1 MFLWI
6 IGGLQ
11 EWWRY
16 FNAFATPIATC
27 TRSVHL
33 SFPKC
38 CIKFPFNWL
47 YTTARISSRLQQ
59 PTILTMFSCL
69 RPANISISRSRT
81 SDENCLVW
89 TFTATNCPSSSFALY
104 ILKHTPS
111 PINITG
117 LKFLVAKAISWG
129 VKSLTECFKST
140 WLSFSNANV
149 GTGLWDPSGCTDGN
163 GEEEE
168 EEEDDDDSVNGFG
181 EWWAED
187 DRGALRIGL
196 VEPSWEVPFIWTWI
210 FPLLSI
216 TIRVQV
222 GGSPF
227 KHVLTT
233 ESLGLHN

>member
-1 MFLWI
+1 MMKI
-6 IGGLQ
+6 LQ
-11 EWWRY
+11 CLRDPDRNLHSISPFE
-16 FNAFATPIATC
+16 FPQMLHQVSFQLIVHN
-27 TRSVHL
+27 RSDL
-33 SFPKC
+33 
-38 CIKFPFNWL
+38 L
-47 YTTARISSRLQQ
+47 TLQQ

-149 GTGLWDPSGCTDGN
+149 GTGL
-163 GEEEE
+163 
-168 EEEDDDDSVNGFG
+168 
-181 EWWAED
+181 
-187 DRGALRIGL
+187 
-196 VEPSWEVPFIWTWI
+196 
-210 FPLLSI
+210 
-216 TIRVQV
+216 
-222 GGSPF
+222 
-227 KHVLTT
+227 
-233 ESLGLHN
+233 